1 MAGRN
6 HNPATGVNLRPDYH
20 PLDGTPLLHLQRRL
34 PPPEV
39 HLIED
44 RIAAQSREIR
54 TLLLDN
60 QRLAATHVA
69 LKQDVAAAR
78 QDLLRLSATAS
89 SVKAE
94 RDAQVRQV
102 YERSIRLEIEARCND
117 GLQAELDR
125 VRADIKELR
134 DDAKELAEELKDVN
148 GDIASIRSELQQLPD
163 LKAEIATMRREIQRG
178 RAAVDYERQ
187 MQLRNFELGEVME
200 NHMVYLAHEAEKL
213 RSELANAEK
222 RAMAATAAAVSAANP
237 GPGYAIHQKNVEPGY
252 SGNVLSDPYAIHQG
266 TFDANP
272 NYVLGAGAYAPPGPY
287 DVQRQHMT

>member
-6 HNPATGVNLRPDYH
+6 HIPVTGLNLRPDYH

-60 QRLAATHVA
+60 QRLAATHVV

-78 QDLLRLSATAS
+78 QDLRRLSATAS

-94 RDAQVRQV
+94 RDAQVREV
-102 YERSIRLEIEARCND
+102 YERSVKLEVEARCND

-125 VRADIKELR
+125 LRVDIKELR
-134 DDAKELAEELKDVN
+134 DERKELAEQLKDVN
-148 GDIASIRSELQQLPD
+148 GDIAITRSELQQLPD
-163 LKAEIATMRREIQRG
+163 LKAEIGTMRREIQRG

-187 MQLRNFELGEVME
+187 MQLRNFELSEVME
-200 NHMVYLAHEAEKL
+200 NHMVFLAHEAEKL
-213 RSELANAEK
+213 RVELANVEK
-222 RAMAATAAAVSAANP
+222 RAMAAAAAANP
-237 GPGYAIHQKNVEPGY
+237 GPGYAIHQKNVESGY
-252 SGNVLSDPYAIHQG
+252 SGNLLSDPYAVHQG
-266 TFDANP
+266 NFDTNH
-272 NYVLGAGAYAPPGPY
+272 NYVLGAVAYAPPGPY
-287 DVQRQHMT
+287 DVQRQHIT

>member
-6 HNPATGVNLRPDYH
+6 HNPATGLNLRPDYH
-20 PLDGTPLLHLQRRL
+20 PPDGTPLLHLQRRL

-78 QDLLRLSATAS
+78 QDLRRLSATAS

-94 RDAQVRQV
+94 RDAQVREV
-102 YERSIRLEIEARCND
+102 YEQSIRLEVEARCND
-117 GLQAELDR
+117 GLQVELGR

-134 DDAKELAEELKDVN
+134 DDGKELAEELKDVN
-148 GDIASIRSELQQLPD
+148 DDIASTRSELQQLPD
-163 LKAEIATMRREIQRG
+163 IKAEIATMRREIHLG
-178 RAAVDYERQ
+178 RYMEMQ
-187 MQLRNFELGEVME
+187 MQLRNFELNEVME
-200 NHMVYLAHEAEKL
+200 NHMVFLAHEAERL

-222 RAMAATAAAVSAANP
+222 RAMVAAAAAVSAANP

-252 SGNVLSDPYAIHQG
+252 SGNLLSDPYAVHQG

-287 DVQRQHMT
+287 DVQRQHMA

>member
-6 HNPATGVNLRPDYH
+6 HIPVTGLNLRPDYH

-60 QRLAATHVA
+60 QRLAAT
-69 LKQDVAAAR
+69 
-78 QDLLRLSATAS
+78 RLSATAS

-94 RDAQVRQV
+94 RDAQVREV
-102 YERSIRLEIEARCND
+102 YERSVKLEVEARCND

-125 VRADIKELR
+125 LRVDIKELR
-134 DDAKELAEELKDVN
+134 DERKELAEQLKDVN
-148 GDIASIRSELQQLPD
+148 GDIAITRSELQQLPD
-163 LKAEIATMRREIQRG
+163 LKAEIGTMRREIQRG

-187 MQLRNFELGEVME
+187 MQLRNFELSEVME
-200 NHMVYLAHEAEKL
+200 NHMVFLAHEAEKL
-213 RSELANAEK
+213 RVELANVEK
-222 RAMAATAAAVSAANP
+222 RAMAAAAAANP
-237 GPGYAIHQKNVEPGY
+237 GPGYAIHQKNVESGY
-252 SGNVLSDPYAIHQG
+252 SGNLLSDPYAVHQG
-266 TFDANP
+266 NFDTNH
-272 NYVLGAGAYAPPGPY
+272 NYVLGAVAYAPPGPY
-287 DVQRQHMT
+287 DVQRQHIT